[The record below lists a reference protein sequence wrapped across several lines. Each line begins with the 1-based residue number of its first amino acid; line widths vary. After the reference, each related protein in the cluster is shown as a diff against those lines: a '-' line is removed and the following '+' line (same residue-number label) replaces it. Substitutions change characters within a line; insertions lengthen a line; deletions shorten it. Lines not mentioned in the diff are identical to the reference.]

1 VPRWTGTWLQGPDV
15 TLRELRDPG
24 GWPGKRLGL
33 PQEGPGSLA
42 PWSGRA
48 MAFFV
53 DIVASALA
61 SGLVVAQLDDPSD
74 AQRQGIAY
82 AVLAL
87 EHVLLVGLT
96 GQTLGM
102 RLLGYKVLRL
112 SDVARPPGF
121 VPAVARTVPLLLS
134 AGLIG
139 FFTKDGRGL
148 HDVVAGAAVVRD

>member
-1 VPRWTGTWLQGPDV
+1 MPRWTETWLQGPEV
-15 TLRELRDPG
+15 TLRELRDPE
-24 GWPGKRLGL
+24 GWPGRRVGL
-33 PQEGPGSLA
+33 PKEGPGSLA

-48 MAFFV
+48 MAFFL

-61 SGLVVAQLDDPSD
+61 SGLVLAQIDDPSG

-82 AVLAL
+82 TVLAL
-87 EHVLLVGLT
+87 EHVVLVGLS

-112 SDVARPPGF
+112 AEVTRPPGW
-121 VPAVARTVPLLLS
+121 VVAVLRTFPLLLS
-134 AGLIG
+134 AGLLG

-148 HDVVAGAAVVRD
+148 HDVVAGSAVVRD